1 MQDNE
6 LDYCP
11 LPEPFSAKIGIT
23 VFLAWLF
30 FLGFV
35 TRVIFAPL
43 MPAIEKDLGISHG
56 QAGTL
61 FFMMS
66 LGFMLAPLFSGL
78 LSSKI
83 NHLGNLKVSAWAVGL
98 ALIPFAFVK
107 QLWVITL
114 LFMLIG
120 LTSGIHLPSAIAT
133 ITAEVQKSDWGKALS
148 IHQSA
153 PPLSFVTAPLI
164 AALLL
169 NWFTWRYVL
178 ITWAVIALAS
188 ALVFTIRG
196 KGGEFPGQLP
206 GPANVKTI
214 LSKPSFY
221 FMVLL
226 FAMAMGGNAGIYAM
240 LPLFFVN
247 ERSMDLNFA
256 NTMIGLSQISGMV
269 MVFVAGWVTD
279 KVGQKPAMATALL
292 TTAVFTILLGILKGP
307 FLLVVLFIQPAVLSS
322 FFPAAFAALS
332 RIAPPALR
340 SVSSALGP
348 PAAFMIGGG
357 VLPAVIGYLGET
369 YTFSIGIVLAGCFM
383 MISPLLIYYL
393 KLGQYDEEAGC

>member
-1 MQDNE
+1 
-6 LDYCP
+6 
-11 LPEPFSAKIGIT
+11 
-23 VFLAWLF
+23 
-30 FLGFV
+30 
-35 TRVIFAPL
+35 
-43 MPAIEKDLGISHG
+43 
-56 QAGTL
+56 
-61 FFMMS
+61 
-66 LGFMLAPLFSGL
+66 
-78 LSSKI
+78 
-83 NHLGNLKVSAWAVGL
+83 
-98 ALIPFAFVK
+98 
-107 QLWVITL
+107 
-114 LFMLIG
+114 
-120 LTSGIHLPSAIAT
+120 
-133 ITAEVQKSDWGKALS
+133 
-148 IHQSA
+148 
-153 PPLSFVTAPLI
+153 
-164 AALLL
+164 
-169 NWFTWRYVL
+169 
-178 ITWAVIALAS
+178 
-188 ALVFTIRG
+188 
-196 KGGEFPGQLP
+196 
-206 GPANVKTI
+206 
-214 LSKPSFY
+214 
-221 FMVLL
+221 MVLL

-247 ERSMDLNFA
+247 ERGMDLNFA

-383 MISPLLIYYL
+383 MISPLLIYFL
-393 KLGQYDEEAGC
+393 KLGQYDDEAGC